1 MKDKKDFKKF
11 LLLWATQTLS
21 RLGSSLTPFALIL
34 WTYGSTGSALD
45 TALLTVSSYMPYILL
60 SLPVGAF
67 TDRMNKKKVIVMADA
82 AAASCTFIIL
92 LLWISGSLEM
102 WHLYLLNG
110 AIGSAQAFQQP
121 ASEVAITLVTP
132 EDGYQ
137 KAGSLNA
144 FSNSVINMASP
155 AMATALYATG
165 GLGLVITA
173 DICTF
178 IVATLFLVLFI
189 DIPEENRRGGDGMDH
204 VLSDLKEA
212 LGFLKKRPGL
222 LEVILFLS
230 SINFI
235 ASIYNA
241 ALPAMVLSLG
251 SETVLASLQA
261 VSGAAMIT
269 GSLISTVLPKP
280 KSRILVIILSL
291 FFSMGTENFML
302 AFSESPLIWCLGA
315 FSGWL
320 FIPIMNANLDVLLR
334 SNIPAVL
341 QGRVYSARNMLQ
353 FFTIPLGYLAGGYL
367 VDDVFEPFMAS
378 GRSGVL
384 NILFGTGKG
393 AGAALLFFVIGI
405 LGVLVCVLFSSM
417 KEMRKL
423 EG

>member
-1 MKDKKDFKKF
+1 MKDKKDFRKF

-67 TDRMNKKKVIVMADA
+67 TDRMKKKKVVVMADT
-82 AAASCTFIIL
+82 AAASCTFMIL
-92 LLWISGSLEM
+92 FLWISGSLEL

-110 AIGSAQAFQQP
+110 ALGSAQAFQQP

-155 AMATALYATG
+155 AIATALYATG
-165 GLGLVITA
+165 GLGLVVAA

-178 IVATLFLVLFI
+178 VAATSFLVLFI
-189 DIPEENRRGGDGMDH
+189 DIPEENRRGGDGLGH

-241 ALPAMVLSLG
+241 ALPALVLSLG
-251 SETVLASLQA
+251 SETVLASVQA

-269 GSLISTVLPKP
+269 GSLIATVLPRP
-280 KSRILVIILSL
+280 KSRIRAITLSL
-291 FFSMGTENFML
+291 FFSMGTESFML
-302 AFSESPLIWCLGA
+302 SFSRDPFIWCLGA
-315 FSGWL
+315 FLGWL

-367 VDDVFEPFMAS
+367 VDDVFEPFMSS

-384 NILFGTGKG
+384 EFMFGAGKG
-393 AGAALLFFVIGI
+393 AGAAFLFFAIGI

-417 KEMRKL
+417 KEMRRL
-423 EG
+423 E